1 MTNTM
6 TPTNTTANTNIMKNT
21 RRWLMCVL
29 LALPVLSFGQADD
42 DDGGPDR
49 SGDERVTM
57 AVAQVPPEVM
67 VVARNAGPDVFFD
80 SAMSY
85 WEDDFRVYR
94 VSGRLFRE
102 VWNVYVR
109 SDGVLLR
116 TESDTQD

>member
-1 MTNTM
+1 MTM
-6 TPTNTTANTNIMKNT
+6 TSTKTITINGT

-29 LALPVLSFGQADD
+29 LAFPILSFGQADD

-49 SGDERVTM
+49 SGDDRVAM
-57 AVAQVPPEVM
+57 AVSQVPPEVM
-67 VVARNAGPDVFFD
+67 AVARNAGPDVFFD